1 MKLLLIQ
8 KGKVVPLNFGK
19 AGVLVLLLMGG
30 MGRPDSLGRAATLEQ
45 LTLDQMAQQST
56 EIVRGRV
63 ISSSAAQ
70 RNGIIYTTSRFQ
82 VLERWKG
89 QPAATVDVSVPGGR
103 LGNLQ
108 QTFAGAPVLSQ
119 GAEYVLFLWTGRS
132 GVTQVIGLS
141 QGVLDLAL
149 DSKGQAQVARPAA
162 MATMLSA
169 SGRVVSDSPLS
180 MSLAALDQSI
190 RRALQSQVGAVK

>member
-8 KGKVVPLNFGK
+8 KGKVVPLNFAK